1 MLSCEREARLGPQ
14 MEVSLEVFMC
24 QRGVLLWRLRN
35 YPMGVGEVREG
46 EFLFLWPRFGNKRS
60 FGDQVNVFVLRWN
73 KVILLSERRMKAVG
87 SIGRKVLWPFWLD
100 LWTCRVEWAG
110 PWEVLRG
117 LLHPLHASGPSTTP
131 MRGCGG
137 PECCVPLLHAEL
149 PVEMEATQTEDVL
162 EWERGGQGMAT
173 CGMAAWPLLAL
184 PQVYNAF
191 FNLCIVL

>member
-35 YPMGVGEVREG
+35 YPMGAAEVREG
-46 EFLFLWPRFGNKRS
+46 EFLFLWPQFGNKRS

-87 SIGRKVLWPFWLD
+87 TIGRKVLWPFWLD
-100 LWTCRVEWAG
+100 LWTCRVERAG

-117 LLHPLHASGPSTTP
+117 PLHRSMSQD
-131 MRGCGG
+131 
-137 PECCVPLLHAEL
+137 H
-149 PVEMEATQTEDVL
+149 
-162 EWERGGQGMAT
+162 
-173 CGMAAWPLLAL
+173 
-184 PQVYNAF
+184 PQ
-191 FNLCIVL
+191 LQ